1 LIEEHFQ
8 QYSGFTMTRRI
19 VNGMERVK
27 ANFTIEGWPIQ
38 IFGQNKGMKT
48 EPAFASLLK
57 LEGGPYAE
65 LLALSNW
72 TDEELR
78 ETFIDRLVWNSV

>member
-38 IFGQNKGMKT
+38 IG
-48 EPAFASLLK
+48 ACIR
-57 LEGGPYAE
+57 E
-65 LLALSNW
+65 LVEA
-72 TDEELR
+72 
-78 ETFIDRLVWNSV
+78 